1 MIFKN
6 VQVLIYVF
14 DVEKEGKELEDD
26 MRDYKLGI
34 QNLSNYSPN
43 STVFILIHKMDKIR
57 EREREE
63 VLERKK

>member
-26 MRDYKLGI
+26 KRDYKLGI

-57 EREREE
+57 ESEREE

>member
-26 MRDYKLGI
+26 MRDYGNPKFIKLFSKPDGI
-34 QNLSNYSPN
+34 YP
-43 STVFILIHKMDKIR
+43 DP
-57 EREREE
+57 
-63 VLERKK
+63 

>member
-14 DVEKEGKELEDD
+14 DVEKEGKELEED
-26 MRDYKLGI
+26 MRDYKLCI
-34 QNLSNYSPN
+34 QNLSNYSQN

-57 EREREE
+57 DSEREE

>member
-34 QNLSNYSPN
+34 QTLSNYSPN

-57 EREREE
+57 ESEREE

>member
-57 EREREE
+57 ESERED

>member
-34 QNLSNYSPN
+34 QNLSTYSPN

-57 EREREE
+57 ESEREE

>member
-57 EREREE
+57 ESEREE